1 MDSPSP
7 VDTSRTPKDI
17 FNEPPEDLF
26 SDPLSDT
33 NSEPQKNVDTKISS
47 PVSDED
53 SDLFS
58 DPLDDET
65 NIISPTES
73 KNPVPDLL
81 NESQINS
88 EPPKSD
94 VVVEP
99 SDISKPGHKTDVGD
113 RQKGIFEDL
122 PIDGNK
128 GVSIKTAA
136 SSELLDFDD
145 EDDEDDEDLF
155 KEPFKAVSKKPSGPP
170 VDVFTEL
177 KSEGKGKAQGKNAPD
192 DLFEEALTAPGNK
205 SSAGAVSKT
214 NGVHS
219 EEQDLFTGTS

>member
-17 FNEPPEDLF
+17 FNEPPEDNF

-33 NSEPQKNVDTKISS
+33 NSEPQKSVDTKISS

-53 SDLFS
+53 IDLFS

-65 NIISPTES
+65 NIISPTEA
-73 KNPVPDLL
+73 KNLVPDLL
-81 NESQINS
+81 NESLSNS

-94 VVVEP
+94 VIVEP
-99 SDISKPGHKTDVGD
+99 SDISKPGHENDVGD
-113 RQKGIFEDL
+113 RRRDIFED
-122 PIDGNK
+122 PPKDGNK
-128 GVSIKTAA
+128 GVKKAA
-136 SSELLDFDD
+136 SSELFDD
-145 EDDEDDEDLF
+145 DDDDEDLF
-155 KEPFKAVSKKPSGPP
+155 KEPFEAASKKPSGPP
-170 VDVFTEL
+170 VDIFTEV
-177 KSEGKGKAQGKNAPD
+177 KSEGKGKAQGKNAHA
-192 DLFEEALTAPGNK
+192 DLFAEEAVTAPGAK
-205 SSAGAVSKT
+205 SSASAGSRT